1 MNIFTTKHYE
11 DANYAIR
18 LVIDFK
24 PISEEDAERM
34 LPLLK
39 RANGKYGFTE
49 LRKNEG
55 IYDAV
60 MLTIVDKKYKMKSK
74 LQEIW
79 NEVGKNINDTYA
91 QMKG

>member
-1 MNIFTTKHYE
+1 MAIFTTRHDE
-11 DANYAIR
+11 NVNFSIR

-49 LRKNEG
+49 L
-55 IYDAV
+55 
-60 MLTIVDKKYKMKSK
+60 KKTKECTT
-74 LQEIW
+74 LLC
-79 NEVGKNINDTYA
+79 
-91 QMKG
+91 